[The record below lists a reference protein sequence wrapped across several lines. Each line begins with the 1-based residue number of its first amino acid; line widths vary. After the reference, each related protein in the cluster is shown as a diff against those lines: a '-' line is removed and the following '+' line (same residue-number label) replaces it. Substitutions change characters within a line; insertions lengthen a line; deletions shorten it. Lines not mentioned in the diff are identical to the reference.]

1 MPRNA
6 RRRPKR
12 FVFQQ
17 DASQLLTPTARQS
30 GQKIS
35 EMIKNMNDQN
45 RITEWMANKTNR
57 AFTSIIGPHW
67 YFHSVLFTEN
77 TGRRGMI
84 NG

>member
-17 DASQLLTPTARQS
+17 DASQLFTPAARQS

-35 EMIKNMNDQN
+35 EMIKTMNDQN
-45 RITEWMANKTNR
+45 RITEWMENKKNR
-57 AFTSIIGPHW
+57 AFASIIGPHW
-67 YFHSVLFTEN
+67 YFFSIVFTEN
-77 TGRRGMI
+77 AGRRGMI

>member
-6 RRRPKR
+6 RRRPKYL
-12 FVFQQ
+12 VFQQ
-17 DASQLLTPTARQS
+17 DASQLFTPAARQS

-35 EMIKNMNDQN
+35 EMIKTIIDQN
-45 RITEWMANKTNR
+45 RITGWMANKTNR
-57 AFTSIIGPHW
+57 AFTSIIGLHW
-67 YFHSVLFTEN
+67 YFFSIEFTEN